1 MQLMQWLRSVK
12 KEGKALRSYYWKPI
26 PFRGFLK
33 TDWIFRLVVHCNNVS
48 YETAFEFLSHSLE
61 IFVDGVRQDEND
73 FTITSAK
80 SFDLNISPLSETENL
95 RVNYIKAC

>member
-1 MQLMQWLRSVK
+1 MAVSSQIINFEELFVIS
-12 KEGKALRSYYWKPI
+12 ETPI
-26 PFRGFLK
+26 GAV
-33 TDWIFRLVVHCNNVS
+33 DCNNVS